1 MALRIDAL
9 EPVDGKS
16 TVRVRLG
23 EKTLEIGREAA
34 ENLGLEP
41 GAAVDADLL
50 GRIEAAADRRSAA
63 ARILRYLR
71 GRPRTAREVR
81 DYLTGH
87 GHGAQAVQAVLGELE
102 AKGLVDDERYAAWY
116 VRARRTS
123 RLLGTARIV
132 RELVARGVARE
143 TAERATREGGAP
155 GEASSELDRALT
167 AARPRFAS
175 AARLGRE
182 RGMRR
187 LHGFLMRRGFGEAV
201 VREACLRL
209 FASVPRDGGSALDPE
224 EM

>member
-1 MALRIDAL
+1 MPRIDAL

-16 TVRVRLG
+16 TVLVRLG
-23 EKTLEIGREAA
+23 DTALEIGREAA
-34 ENLGLEP
+34 EALGLAP
-41 GAAVDADLL
+41 GVEVGSALL

-71 GRPRTAREVR
+71 GRPRTAREVH

-87 GHGAQAVQAVLGELE
+87 GHGTAAVRDVLRELE
-102 AKGLVDDERYAAWY
+102 VKGLVDDERYAAWY
-116 VRARRTS
+116 VRARRAH
-123 RLLGTARIV
+123 RPLGTARIM

-143 TAERATREGGAP
+143 VAEAATRERGAP
-155 GEASSELDRALT
+155 GEATSDLELALA
-167 AARPRFAS
+167 AARPRVAG
-175 AARLGRE
+175 ALRLGRE

-209 FASVPRDGGSALDPE
+209 FASVPRGDGPGTDPE